1 MKNFKVPPVVYEMVL
16 EMAKTK
22 NSSSADKWLIN
33 LIEDQYNKRR

>member
-22 NSSSADKWLIN
+22 SSSSADKWLIN
-33 LIEDQYNKRR
+33 LIEEQYNKRR